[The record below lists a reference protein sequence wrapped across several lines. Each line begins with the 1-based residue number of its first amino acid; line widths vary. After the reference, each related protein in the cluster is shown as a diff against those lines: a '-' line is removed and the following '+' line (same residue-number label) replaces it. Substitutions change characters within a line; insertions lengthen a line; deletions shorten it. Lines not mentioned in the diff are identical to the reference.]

1 MPRLSAEIEAK
12 SSLGFEIGF
21 GAQQIEIDCQN
32 DVQNASKT
40 AWFSTLNYPI
50 TQNTEACRIKKRW
63 PGNQLYSL
71 QVCAIN
77 KLVGNPGISHSDFL
91 IQIPGSRVISI

>member
-1 MPRLSAEIEAK
+1 MFQTQSDMPRLSAEIEAK

-40 AWFSTLNYPI
+40 TWFSTLNYP
-50 TQNTEACRIKKRW
+50 NGC
-63 PGNQLYSL
+63 LL
-71 QVCAIN
+71 AI
-77 KLVGNPGISHSDFL
+77 
-91 IQIPGSRVISI
+91 